1 MDNNHSEY
9 IVQYSYSVRTDI
21 FLWPLDLLRS
31 FLYFCTRALQHNYVK
46 ISDWLTWRMSSLLSQ
61 DKENIPTNISRLLNN
76 NIITTGRE
84 DYRTATQ
91 TIKDTTVDDVASS
104 GSTPHKYP
112 YSPSSSKPQNPNVVR
127 LLSLKKSLRCLSDAD
142 ILSVAIESSVRKTQ
156 EKLRLNGMRDTQEV
170 YS

>member
-1 MDNNHSEY
+1 
-9 IVQYSYSVRTDI
+9 
-21 FLWPLDLLRS
+21 
-31 FLYFCTRALQHNYVK
+31 
-46 ISDWLTWRMSSLLSQ
+46 MSSLLSQ
-61 DKENIPTNISRLLNN
+61 DKENIPTNINRLLHND
-76 NIITTGRE
+76 IITTGRE
-84 DYRTATQ
+84 DYRDDKTATQ
-91 TIKDTTVDDVASS
+91 TIKNTTVDDVASS

-170 YS
+170 YP

>member
-1 MDNNHSEY
+1 MS
-9 IVQYSYSVRTDI
+9 
-21 FLWPLDLLRS
+21 S
-31 FLYFCTRALQHNYVK
+31 FLP
-46 ISDWLTWRMSSLLSQ
+46 Q
-61 DKENIPTNISRLLNN
+61 DKENISTNI
-76 NIITTGRE
+76 IIAVDNRE
-84 DYRTATQ
+84 DKTATQ
-91 TIKDTTVDDVASS
+91 TTKSINSITVDDLATS

-170 YS
+170 YP